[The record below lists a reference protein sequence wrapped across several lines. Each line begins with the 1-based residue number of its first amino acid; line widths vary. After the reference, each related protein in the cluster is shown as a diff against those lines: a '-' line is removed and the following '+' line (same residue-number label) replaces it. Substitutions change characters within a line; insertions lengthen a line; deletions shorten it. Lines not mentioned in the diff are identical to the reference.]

1 MAKISLPKSGITGKA
16 TTATA
21 RAFGKMVTDLEIDIR
36 KLLAKD
42 ELTETEKLRLKQK
55 KKQLRDIKAE
65 MAEESGKA
73 GRKMNLAAYE
83 AKMKKKNANKPNP
96 LMEDFERAMAE
107 AKKNR
112 KSKGGMPFN
121 KGGMSSHKGNFDM
134 RKGGMFAK

>member
-1 MAKISLPKSGITGKA
+1 MAKVSLPKSGITGKA
-16 TTATA
+16 TSATA

-73 GRKMNLAAYE
+73 GRKINLDRS
-83 AKMKKKNANKPNP
+83 KKKPVT
-96 LMEDFERAMAE
+96 LSQMEKGRPDAE
-107 AKKNR
+107 LR
-112 KSKGGMPFN
+112 KGGMPFN

>member
-1 MAKISLPKSGITGKA
+1 MPKITLPKSGVTGKA

-21 RAFGKMVTDLEIDIR
+21 RAFGSLVKDLEIDIR

-42 ELTETEKLRLKQK
+42 NLSETDKLRLKNK
-55 KKQLRDIKAE
+55 KKQLRDVKAE

-73 GRKMNLAAYE
+73 GRQINLARS
-83 AKMKKKNANKPNP
+83 KKKPVS
-96 LMEDFERAMAE
+96 LSQME
-107 AKKNR
+107 
-112 KSKGGMPFN
+112 KSMPDAGMRKGGMPFN

>member
-1 MAKISLPKSGITGKA
+1 MPKVTLPKSGITGKA
-16 TTATA
+16 TSATA

-42 ELTETEKLRLKQK
+42 KLTETEKLKLKQK

-65 MAEESGKA
+65 MSEESGKA
-73 GRKMNLAAYE
+73 GRKINLDRS
-83 AKMKKKNANKPNP
+83 KKKPVT
-96 LMEDFERAMAE
+96 LSQMEEGRPDATFR
-107 AKKNR
+107 
-112 KSKGGMPFN
+112 KGGMPFN

>member
-1 MAKISLPKSGITGKA
+1 MPKVTLPKSGITGKA
-16 TTATA
+16 TSATA

-42 ELTETEKLRLKQK
+42 ELTETEKLKLKQK

-65 MAEESGKA
+65 MSEESGKA
-73 GRKMNLAAYE
+73 GRKINLDRS
-83 AKMKKKNANKPNP
+83 KNKPVTLP
-96 LMEDFERAMAE
+96 QMEKGRPDAE
-107 AKKNR
+107 LR
-112 KSKGGMPFN
+112 KGGMPFN

>member
-1 MAKISLPKSGITGKA
+1 MPKVTLPKSGITGKA
-16 TTATA
+16 TSATA

-42 ELTETEKLRLKQK
+42 ELTETEKLKLKQK

-65 MAEESGKA
+65 MSEESGKA
-73 GRKMNLAAYE
+73 GRNINRARSKT
-83 AKMKKKNANKPNP
+83 KPVT
-96 LMEDFERAMAE
+96 LSQMEEGRPDARM
-107 AKKNR
+107 
-112 KSKGGMPFN
+112 SKGGMPFN

>member
-1 MAKISLPKSGITGKA
+1 MPKITLPKSGVTGKA

-21 RAFGKMVTDLEIDIR
+21 RAFGSLVKDLEIDIR

-42 ELTETEKLRLKQK
+42 NLSETDKLRLKNK
-55 KKQLRDIKAE
+55 KKQLRDVKAE

-107 AKKNR
+107 GTKNK

-121 KGGMSSHKGNFDM
+121 KGGMPSHKGNFDM

>member
-1 MAKISLPKSGITGKA
+1 MAKVSLPKSGITGKA

-42 ELTETEKLRLKQK
+42 KLTETEKLRLKNK

-65 MAEESGKA
+65 MAEESSKA
-73 GRKMNLAAYE
+73 GRKINLSRS
-83 AKMKKKNANKPNP
+83 KKKPVT
-96 LMEDFERAMAE
+96 LTQMEKGMPDAAM
-107 AKKNR
+107 R
-112 KSKGGMPFN
+112 KGGMPFN

-134 RKGGMFAK
+134 RKGGMFSK

>member
-1 MAKISLPKSGITGKA
+1 MAKVSLPKSGITGKA

-65 MAEESGKA
+65 MAEESSKA
-73 GRKMNLAAYE
+73 GRKINLSRS
-83 AKMKKKNANKPNP
+83 KKKPVTMPPSLEEFMNK
-96 LMEDFERAMAE
+96 A
-107 AKKNR
+107 
-112 KSKGGMPFN
+112 
-121 KGGMSSHKGNFDM
+121 KGNKNNRGGLQRKGHTDM
-134 RKGGMFAK
+134 RKGGLFYR

>member
-1 MAKISLPKSGITGKA
+1 MPKITLPKSGITGKA
-16 TTATA
+16 TSATA

-42 ELTETEKLRLKQK
+42 KLTETEKLKLKQK

-73 GRKMNLAAYE
+73 GRKINLDRS
-83 AKMKKKNANKPNP
+83 KKKPVT
-96 LMEDFERAMAE
+96 LSQMEEGRPDAE
-107 AKKNR
+107 LR
-112 KSKGGMPFN
+112 KGGMPFN

>member
-42 ELTETEKLRLKQK
+42 KLTETEKLRLKNK

-65 MAEESGKA
+65 MAEESSKA
-73 GRKMNLAAYE
+73 GRKINLSRS
-83 AKMKKKNANKPNP
+83 KKKPVT
-96 LMEDFERAMAE
+96 LTQMEKGRPDAE
-107 AKKNR
+107 MR
-112 KSKGGMPFN
+112 KGGMPFN
-121 KGGMSSHKGNFDM
+121 KGGMSSRMGNFDM
-134 RKGGMFAK
+134 RKGGMFSK

>member
-1 MAKISLPKSGITGKA
+1 MPKVSLPKSGITGKA
-16 TTATA
+16 TSATA

-65 MAEESGKA
+65 MAEESSKA
-73 GRKMNLAAYE
+73 GRKINLDRS
-83 AKMKKKNANKPNP
+83 KKKPVTLSQMEKGKP
-96 LMEDFERAMAE
+96 DAE
-107 AKKNR
+107 LR
-112 KSKGGMPFN
+112 KGGMPFN